1 MNIYHLQHLKIDINK
16 QGVKVNDI
24 ELIAIIPNFTLV
36 DMENRFTWLI
46 FILYTYFTKEND
58 IPI

>member
-24 ELIAIIPNFTLV
+24 ELITIILNFTIV
-36 DMENRFTWLI
+36 DMENRST
-46 FILYTYFTKEND
+46 
-58 IPI
+58 